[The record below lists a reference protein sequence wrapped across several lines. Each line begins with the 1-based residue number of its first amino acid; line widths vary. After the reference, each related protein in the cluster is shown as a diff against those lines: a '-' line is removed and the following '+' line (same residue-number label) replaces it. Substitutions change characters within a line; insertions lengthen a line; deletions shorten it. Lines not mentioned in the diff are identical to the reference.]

1 LTISLLESI
10 DKPIRDLVVNINRI
24 GLQTVFSCCGF
35 TYPDEEETKSHA
47 IHPYVI
53 FKDPHSEK
61 TVVNFFDLAG
71 NAFRLGWQTQRYH
84 TNQWKLF
91 FEEKKENSQFYQ
103 KLPGKSY
110 SLHDYELKSIA
121 IWRLND
127 IVRQME
133 SYANEATITDGNQFY
148 HDLGIHW
155 QIEAK
160 PPMTITFK
168 NNGERSEPKQ
178 EVLS

>member
-1 LTISLLESI
+1 MTISLLESI

-53 FKDPHSEK
+53 FKDPHIER
-61 TVVNFFDLAG
+61 TVVNFFDLTG

-103 KLPGKSY
+103 NLPGKNY
-110 SLHDYELKSIA
+110 SLHGYELKSIA

-127 IVRQME
+127 IVKQIE
-133 SYANEATITDGNQFY
+133 SYSDEAILVDGNQWY

-155 QIEAK
+155 QIQPK
-160 PPMTITFK
+160 PPMKIPFRTR
-168 NNGERSEPKQ
+168 EHKQ
-178 EVLS
+178 EVSS